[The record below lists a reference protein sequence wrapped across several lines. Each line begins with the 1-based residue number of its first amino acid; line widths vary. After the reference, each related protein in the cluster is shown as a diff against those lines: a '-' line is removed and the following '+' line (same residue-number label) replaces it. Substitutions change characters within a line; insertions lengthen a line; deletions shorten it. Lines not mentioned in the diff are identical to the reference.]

1 MTNISSKLFNEQ
13 VMSSITK
20 LDERIADLQRQ
31 TSTGKRNVT
40 FSDNPIDTV
49 ELNAGKQLL
58 ASVTRFLRNTEV
70 ASDRL
75 AQSDIAISSFQPLLA
90 RMLELNIQANN
101 DTLNLTDRL
110 AIKAE
115 VDELSELMLGLANSK
130 DKDGVALFGGTQG
143 SVDPFQKT
151 EKNSIEY
158 FGDTGQMQLAISN
171 TKNIATGISG
181 VEAFMNVDVGDRTV
195 SIFDVIKNFADALEA
210 GAKGRPTIGLEPAGT
225 QIEFTLTER
234 PTKISFEITV
244 QSTVHYIEAVVVDGH
259 LENLGQELEKLE
271 LPFSFEINENFLT
284 LSPLTDDDIELSNL
298 AASATDDNML
308 PKFVAKVGEEE
319 WLQRNESLNQS
330 LENFNAAID
339 HLSLKHA
346 QLGARIEAAS
356 AQNDILSNLQISIS
370 EDVSELEDSDL
381 AEVITEL
388 KQLLLNKDAAQQVY
402 ARINQQT
409 VFDFIR

>member
-1 MTNISSKLFNEQ
+1 M
-13 VMSSITK
+13 
-20 LDERIADLQRQ
+20 
-31 TSTGKRNVT
+31 
-40 FSDNPIDTV
+40 
-49 ELNAGKQLL
+49 
-58 ASVTRFLRNTEV
+58 
-70 ASDRL
+70 
-75 AQSDIAISSFQPLLA
+75 
-90 RMLELNIQANN
+90 
-101 DTLNLTDRL
+101 
-110 AIKAE
+110 
-115 VDELSELMLGLANSK
+115 
-130 DKDGVALFGGTQG
+130 
-143 SVDPFQKT
+143 
-151 EKNSIEY
+151 
-158 FGDTGQMQLAISN
+158 
-171 TKNIATGISG
+171 
-181 VEAFMNVDVGDRTV
+181 
-195 SIFDVIKNFADALEA
+195 
-210 GAKGRPTIGLEPAGT
+210 
-225 QIEFTLTER
+225 
-234 PTKISFEITV
+234 
-244 QSTVHYIEAVVVDGH
+244 VVDGH

-409 VFDFIR
+409 LFDFIR